1 MWLGAVRAF
10 AEASLVGGLADWFA
24 VVALFRHPLGMRW
37 IPHTAIIPK
46 NKDRIGAGLADFVQN
61 RFLTPEAIEK
71 QLRSKK
77 FAEGLAHWLTISTNS
92 ERVAATLAELF
103 PKVLKAAND
112 DDIRRFI
119 RENIFSQ
126 LKEINL
132 SSHAA
137 ALLKTFVDE
146 GKHQQ
151 VLTQLLLSG
160 GSVIRRNRDFI
171 RGKVRPRIPIPNIL
185 WIKDS
190 LADKVADGIVNGTI
204 ETLDEASK
212 DPNHPLRRQFEEE
225 VAQFIRDLETS
236 DKYSTAIQEI
246 RQRFFTSTGVSD
258 FLNSAWQKF
267 KSGVLAGLSNP
278 DSDLRKRL
286 VGFVG
291 SVGVALEKDGAF
303 CRKLDEWIVSSASSL
318 ARSHGH
324 EIGEMIRNK
333 FHEWDPTTAAQ
344 QLEEQV
350 GDDLQFIRVNGA
362 IVGGFVGVVLYF
374 LDRFLPAMRH
384 LL

>member
-61 RFLTPEAIEK
+61 RFLTPDAIEK

-77 FAEGLAHWLTISTNS
+77 FAEGLAQWLTVPTNS
-92 ERVAATLAELF
+92 ERVALTLAELF

-112 DDIRRFI
+112 DDIRRFL
-119 RENIFSQ
+119 RENILGQ

-132 SSHAA
+132 SAHVA
-137 ALLKTFVDE
+137 ALLRAFVAE

-151 VLTQLLLSG
+151 VLIQLLLSG
-160 GSVIRRNRDFI
+160 EGIMKTNQQFI
-171 RGKVRPRIPIPNIL
+171 RDKVRDRIHLPNIL
-185 WIKDS
+185 GLRDH
-190 LADKVADGIVNGTI
+190 LATKIADGIVNGTI

-212 DPNHPLRRQFEEE
+212 NANHPLRCQFDE
-225 VAQFIRDLETS
+225 VIAQFISDLETS
-236 DKYSTAIQEI
+236 DKYAPVIQEI
-246 RQRFFTSTGVSD
+246 RQKFFTSTGVSD

-267 KSGVLAGLSNP
+267 KSGILAGLSDP
-278 DSDLRKRL
+278 DSDLRKRV

-291 SVGVALEKDGAF
+291 SVGVALEKDSAF
-303 CRKLDEWIVSSASSL
+303 CRKLDDWIVSSAASL

-384 LL
+384 LF